1 MSTTYVEKNKIA
13 VLGVALPFDR
23 GKKWGANAAWKVT
36 GFLLRGVRKVSI
48 SLPAAHLDFGCSLNG
63 MV

>member
-1 MSTTYVEKNKIA
+1 M
-13 VLGVALPFDR
+13 D
-23 GKKWGANAAWKVT
+23 VT
-36 GFLLRGVRKVSI
+36 GFALRGVREVSI